1 MNGARAT
8 AARVGAGLRAQAAA
22 LRAWARANRTD
33 AALLALLA
41 ALALGTR
48 LWDVGGRTLHYDE
61 ILHAWYA
68 WIFSEGGGYTH
79 TPLTHGP
86 FLFHAA
92 AATYGIIGAS
102 DVAARLLPALF
113 GAALVLMPYLLRN
126 ELGRVGALAASGLIL
141 ISPTM
146 LYFGRFVRNDVYMAV
161 WALAIVI
168 VIHRYAERPRP
179 WMLFAWAALWAF
191 AFTTKETTYF
201 LAGIVGLALLAASWR
216 AFWAWAKGERKL
228 SALPPAGALL
238 LVLVTLSMPLFAP
251 AAGLA
256 QDWAGIVLV
265 NPDANHPGVMDG
277 SVVRADAPTGAPV
290 GGALYIA
297 AVLVAMLAALSVTLG
312 LLWDRRLWPRLA
324 LTFGTVWLVL
334 FTSVFTNLQGFF
346 TGLWGSL
353 GYWMAQQPVGRAGQ
367 PWHYYFLGLS
377 TYEFLIAA
385 LALGGGAYLLFK
397 GKPFDRFVL
406 FWAAATLGAGIYAGE
421 KMPWL
426 LTGITLPL
434 AIIAGRAVGLLVAAA
449 WSAAESKRDSRFR
462 GNDGKRGGNDG
473 KGSGNDGGGTGG
485 AGREAD
491 TAGGGGRLAARAWRR
506 LTGGAA
512 RAGWAGVGGL
522 AFVSMSGYAVVRVAR
537 DAEFASSE
545 RFWIPVVLALL
556 GALILAL
563 AARTGWRKPALAAAA
578 LGAVLC
584 LTGMTALVS
593 ARAAYSY
600 AGHER
605 PAELLVYSQTGQETT
620 YAAECIAKLAERSG
634 LGQAGLRVVSG
645 ESDNFAWQWRWYL
658 RDYPNATYRN
668 FGANPPAAPLDADVV
683 MASRGVAS
691 AASPFL
697 AGFTEVGSLSH
708 LWWFPNASYANL
720 TPSGMA
726 RGITQR
732 EGWRVTADYFFAR
745 GFDSAMLRSQGA
757 VYVADHLA
765 HMAQGCTRLR
775 AASVD

>member
-1 MNGARAT
+1 MSGAT
-8 AARVGAGLRAQAAA
+8 AQGRAGRLWAGLRAQVAA
-22 LRAWARANRTD
+22 LKAWARANRTD
-33 AALLALLA
+33 AALLVLLA

-68 WIFSEGGGYTH
+68 WIFSEGGGYAH

-92 AATYGIIGAS
+92 AATYWLIGAS

-113 GAALVLMPYLLRN
+113 GAALVPMPYLLRN
-126 ELGRVGALAASGLIL
+126 ELGRVGAFAASGLLL

-168 VIHRYAERPRP
+168 LVYRYAERPRP

-201 LAGIVGLALLAASWR
+201 LAGIVGLALFTMSWR
-216 AFWAWAKGERKL
+216 GFWAWAKGERKL
-228 SALPPAGALL
+228 SALPPAGTLL
-238 LVLVTLSMPLFAP
+238 LVLATLSMPLFAP

-256 QDWAGIVLV
+256 QDWAGIVLI
-265 NPDANHPGVMDG
+265 NPDVNHPGVMDG
-277 SVVRADAPTGAPV
+277 SVARADAETGAPV

-297 AVLVAMLAALSVTLG
+297 VFLVAMLAALAVTLG
-312 LLWDRRLWPRLA
+312 LLWDRRRWPWLA
-324 LTFGTVWLVL
+324 GAFGGVWLVL
-334 FTSVFTNLQGFF
+334 YTSVFTNWQGFF

-367 PWHYYFLGLS
+367 PWYYYFLGLS

-385 LALGGGAYLLFK
+385 LAFTGGVYLLFR
-397 GKPFDRFVL
+397 GKPSDRFIL

-426 LTGITLPL
+426 LMGITLPL
-434 AIIAGRAVGLLVAAA
+434 AIIAGRAVGLL
-449 WSAAESKRDSRFR
+449 
-462 GNDGKRGGNDG
+462 
-473 KGSGNDGGGTGG
+473 
-485 AGREAD
+485 AG
-491 TAGGGGRLAARAWRR
+491 AARRLPSPTADSGGSPSERLVRR
-506 LTGGAA
+506 LTSGAT
-512 RAGWAGVGGL
+512 RAVWAGVGGL
-522 AFVSMSGYAVVRVAR
+522 AVVSMGGYAVVRVAR
-537 DAEFASSE
+537 DEAFVSSE
-545 RFWIPVVLALL
+545 RFWVPFVLALL

-563 AARTGWRKPALAAAA
+563 AARKEWRKPALAAAA
-578 LGAVLC
+578 LGAVVC
-584 LTGMTALVS
+584 LTGMTVLVS

-600 AGHER
+600 AGYER

-634 LGQAGLRVVSG
+634 LGHGGLRVLSG

-658 RDYPNATYRN
+658 RDYPNVTYRSL
-668 FGANPPAAPLDADVV
+668 AAAPLTEPPEVDVV
-683 MASRGVAS
+683 LASRGVAS

-708 LWWFPNASYANL
+708 LWWFPNASYRDL
-720 TPSGMA
+720 TLGGMA
-726 RGITQR
+726 LGITQR

-745 GFDSAMLRSQGA
+745 GFDRAMYRSQGA
-757 VYVADHLA
+757 VYVADGLA
-765 HMAQGCTRLR
+765 HMAQACTRLR
-775 AASVD
+775 AASGG